1 MFRSEDGN
9 WLGEYNPEEECEEGE
24 YITDIQVPIKGGI
37 QCLNDDSFSDF
48 VHKKSTYYYE
58 DYKVVVKYYPFF
70 YMRLKS
76 KTKKINDEDMLKMD
90 IPGDIVPVKV
100 YKISEMMDVKP
111 YVKSGLSMKDFQ
123 KFLIEYPDY
132 VLVKFMPT
140 DNLIHI
146 VENKLG
152 KEVIIKNK
160 PIEKKSSRNL

>member
-1 MFRSEDGN
+1 MFRSVDGN
-9 WLGEYNPEEECEEGE
+9 WLGEYNPEEDYEEE
-24 YITDIQVPIKGGI
+24 KYMTNLAIPIKGNI
-37 QCLNDDSFSDF
+37 QDDSFADF

-58 DYKVVVKYYPFF
+58 DYKVVVKFYPFF
-70 YMRLKS
+70 YMCLKS
-76 KTKKINDEDMLKMD
+76 KTRKISEEEMLKMD
-90 IPGDIVPVKV
+90 YPGDVEPVKI

-132 VLVKFMPT
+132 VQVKFMPT

-152 KEVIIKNK
+152 KEVVIKNMI
-160 PIEKKSSRNL
+160 IEKKSSRNI